1 MATLTDDQWIDV
13 EVALKDLILA
23 DYGRKNNVNVNS
35 LTQSEMRDIILGMEI
50 APPSIQRQQMA
61 EVEAQARE
69 QSNLTATTTKTTNA
83 HGDEIVVT
91 TETAYEMET
100 FNSRTVSILIYFL
113 CFHQSAP
120 HQLIALELVFHLH
133 FTSFSGLAT
142 SMHQCNEF
150 AYASRQDLC
159 VGRRCL

>member
-1 MATLTDDQWIDV
+1 MHVNIERTKAILRPTVEIVTEPHHVWPTLTDDQWIDV

-113 CFHQSAP
+113 CW
-120 HQLIALELVFHLH
+120 LIFEL
-133 FTSFSGLAT
+133 
-142 SMHQCNEF
+142 
-150 AYASRQDLC
+150 
-159 VGRRCL
+159 